1 MVVKRKDPNYDAAI
15 SHVPGAAL
23 RRGWL

>member
-1 MVVKRKDPNYDAAI
+1 MVVKGKEPNYDAAI

>member
-1 MVVKRKDPNYDAAI
+1 VVKRKDPNYDAAI